1 VKLLKSIAVGALS
14 LLVLAGC
21 VSAPPSTT
29 STPTGEKVTAELQPF
44 YDQVLQ
50 WESCGDG
57 MQCTSA
63 KAPMD
68 WENPAAAEIE
78 LALVRHPA
86 TGDRLGSL
94 LVNPGGPGASGY
106 DFVLDSLDFAT
117 SEKLQSRYD
126 IVGFDP
132 RGVNRSSAVDCYDQ
146 PAEMDEY
153 LYGVSDLPVGTD
165 AWIDDME
172 ASAAQFGQ
180 ACLQHTG
187 ALLEHV
193 DTVSAARDLDLLRA
207 VLGDTDLNYL
217 GYSYGT
223 LLGATYADLF
233 PENTGRM
240 VFDGAVDPATSEF
253 DVTATQAKGFE
264 DSMRTFLADCLGT
277 ADCPFSGSVDQAMQ
291 TIDDL
296 LDSLDVS
303 PIRGA
308 DGRMLGSS
316 TMFTAIILPLYNVS
330 SWPYLNILFDEV
342 MAGDATTAFLLADTY
357 NDRAPDGSYKTN
369 QTEAFL
375 AINCLDYESD
385 ASHETLHANAA
396 KLAEIAPVFG
406 PRMSY
411 GVTCAEWPFKSER
424 DRVAIAAEG
433 SSDLLVV
440 GTTGDPATPYQW
452 AVNMADQL
460 ENGHLVTYNGEGHTA
475 YNKSNDCVQNAVE
488 GYLIDGTVP
497 QKDPNC

>member
-1 VKLLKSIAVGALS
+1 MNHLKSLAIGVLTLLALT
-14 LLVLAGC
+14 GC

-29 STPTGEKVTAELQPF
+29 STPTGEQVAAELQPF
-44 YDQVLQ
+44 YNQVLQ

-57 MQCTSA
+57 LQCTTA

-68 WENPAAAEIE
+68 WKNPGDAEIE

-106 DFVLDSLDFAT
+106 DFIMDSVDFAT

-132 RGVNRSSAVDCYDQ
+132 RGVNKSSAVDCYDQ
-146 PAEMDEY
+146 PAELDEAI
-153 LYGVSDLPVGTD
+153 YGVSDLPVGTD
-165 AWIDDME
+165 AWIEDIK
-172 ASAAQFGQ
+172 ASAAEFAQ
-180 ACLQHTG
+180 ACLEHTG
-187 ALLEHV
+187 ELLEHV

-207 VLGDTDLNYL
+207 VLGDSDLNYL

-223 LLGATYADLF
+223 LLGATYADLY

-240 VFDGAVDPATSEF
+240 VFDGAVDPATSEL

-264 DSMRTFLADCLGT
+264 DAMRAFLADCLG
-277 ADCPFSGSVDQAMQ
+277 ADDCPFQGTVDQSMEL
-291 TIDDL
+291 IDVL
-296 LDSLDVS
+296 LDSLNES
-303 PIRGA
+303 PLRHT
-308 DGRMLGSS
+308 DGRMLSGN
-316 TMFTAIILPLYNVS
+316 TMFTAIILPLYNVGN
-330 SWPYLNILFDEV
+330 WPYLKILFDEV
-342 MAGDATTAFLLADTY
+342 LSGETTTAFLLADTY
-357 NDRAPDGSYKTN
+357 YDRAADGTYQSN

-375 AINCLDYESD
+375 SINCLDYQAEYSN
-385 ASHETLHANAA
+385 ETLHENAA

-411 GVTCAEWPFKSER
+411 GVSCADWPFESER
-424 DRVAIAAEG
+424 ERTAIAAEG

-497 QKDPNC
+497 EADPNC